1 MDLFSPAI
9 LSRNWS
15 GASWGGLWRLRQRIH
30 PRDNFHHN
38 LVRIFQ
44 VEKHFDEHPQYFPFL
59 RGRRLRPQPDEH
71 GWQPCLTDSQG
82 VHVAAQAA
90 RDFFANN
97 PNAESFS
104 RGINDRPGGRCRCP
118 DCLALDDPERT
129 PLGYEGSKSTLYFT
143 WLNRVA
149 QEVHRDYPWRFLGC
163 LAYKECRLPPRDL
176 RLHEAI
182 IPYLTSNRGA
192 YVGLEFKRRDQALLE
207 WWSRAARR
215 IGIYE
220 YAFGVGFAIPR
231 IYSHVLQD
239 AVQHALANNVRGFY
253 AEVYPNWG
261 LDGPKLWVLSR
272 ILWDPEVDVDAITA
286 EWNERMFRE
295 AAEPMKRYFALYEE
309 AWESQDTVPG
319 EEGTRLRN
327 APASSRSSRRRSSRS
342 ALSFW
347 IRRLSRARVNW
358 RRRSVTTTLRSIIPG
373 TEVGECWHI

>member
-1 MDLFSPAI
+1 VDLFSPAI

-104 RGINDRPGGRCRCP
+104 RGINDRPGGWCRCP

-143 WLNRVA
+143 WLKRVA
-149 QEVHRDYPWRFLGC
+149 QEVHRDYPRRFLGC
-163 LAYKECRLPPRDL
+163 LAYKECRLPPPDL

-192 YVGLEFKRRDQALLE
+192 YVGLEFKRRDQALL
-207 WWSRAARR
+207 
-215 IGIYE
+215 
-220 YAFGVGFAIPR
+220 
-231 IYSHVLQD
+231 
-239 AVQHALANNVRGFY
+239 
-253 AEVYPNWG
+253 
-261 LDGPKLWVLSR
+261 VLSR

-347 IRRLSRARVNW
+347 IRRLSRARVNLCA
-358 RRRSVTTTLRSIIPG
+358 SGCSSSASHG
-373 TEVGECWHI
+373 T